1 MERWRYEPSDEWDE
15 LEELEDLEDLLPAL
29 GHRNWI
35 QIADMAFPSLASPG
49 VQTIVADEELLPVLD
64 FVLEALSE
72 QPHIRPIIWLD
83 AELDFVREEWA
94 PGIIQFRQELS
105 ERLQGLSVNKLPHEQ
120 LIAKLSEASK
130 QFQVVVIKTRTCL
143 PYTSVFIELD
153 CAYWDEN
160 RERLLRS
167 AMVR

>member
-1 MERWRYEPSDEWDE
+1 MERWHYEPSDEWDE
-15 LEELEDLEDLLPAL
+15 LEELEDLEDLLPSL

-35 QIADMAFPSLASPG
+35 QIADMAFPSLSSPG
-49 VQTIVADEELLPVLD
+49 VQTIVADEEILPVLD
-64 FVLEALSE
+64 FILEALSE

-94 PGIIQFRQELS
+94 PGITQFRQELL
-105 ERLQGLSVNKLPHEQ
+105 ERLQGLPANKLPHEQ
-120 LIAKLSEASK
+120 LIAKLNEASK
-130 QFQVVVIKTRTCL
+130 HFQVIVIKTRTCL

-160 RERLLRS
+160 REQLLRR
-167 AMVR
+167 AMAH

>member
-1 MERWRYEPSDEWDE
+1 MERWHYEPSDEWDE

-49 VQTIVADEELLPVLD
+49 VQTIVADEEFLPVLD

-72 QPHIRPIIWLD
+72 QPHIRPIVWLD

-94 PGIIQFRQELS
+94 PGITQFRQELS
-105 ERLQGLSVNKLPHEQ
+105 ERLQGLPVNKLPHEQ
-120 LIAKLSEASK
+120 LIAKLNEVSK

-167 AMVR
+167 AMVH